1 MHSAL
6 YAVRIVADPHI
17 GILIHSSVCGIEDI
31 IVIAYLCETLG
42 TYTVGKIEGESAAV
56 GKAVLYKLTFAV
68 KSVPTGS
75 VEELSCNID
84 IFIDSNLFVALNIVV
99 LAVKL
104 IETFSHLDSVNSK
117 VELSVFV
124 DYLLL
129 TVFKIRNKHLAVLAE
144 IMYSALYAV
153 RIVADP
159 HIGIL
164 IHSSVCGIEDIIVI
178 AYLCETLGMGVIDK
192 VVRFSVDIRK
202 SVSDNNAVL
211 IAPVFSV
218 LELAASGCGGR
229 INITARIDV
238 DLTTGSSKDY
248 SSVSLDK
255 TVKNL
260 SVLIAIIK
268 LAVIIEKSVAKSG
281 HKSGF
286 LVEMIPSNILD
297 IRRNGMSV
305 SVSNI
310 ALDIEPVRTF
320 FKSNKS
326 AVNRLSCDIIF
337 CSV

>member
-1 MHSAL
+1 
-6 YAVRIVADPHI
+6 
-17 GILIHSSVCGIEDI
+17 
-31 IVIAYLCETLG
+31 
-42 TYTVGKIEGESAAV
+42 
-56 GKAVLYKLTFAV
+56 
-68 KSVPTGS
+68 
-75 VEELSCNID
+75 
-84 IFIDSNLFVALNIVV
+84 
-99 LAVKL
+99 
-104 IETFSHLDSVNSK
+104 
-117 VELSVFV
+117 
-124 DYLLL
+124 
-129 TVFKIRNKHLAVLAE
+129 
-144 IMYSALYAV
+144 
-153 RIVADP
+153 
-159 HIGIL
+159 
-164 IHSSVCGIEDIIVI
+164 
-178 AYLCETLGMGVIDK
+178 MGVIDK

-218 LELAASGCGGR
+218 LELTASGCGGR

-320 FKSNKS
+320 FKRNKS
-326 AVNRLSCDIIF
+326 AVNRLSCNIIF